1 MHTKQPVEVDAS
13 KGYEQSDL
21 PMRDIRIGLIGLVLF
36 AIGGIIATPFIMRWI
51 DKNSVGPKAAEHYE
65 LRTLPVDPN
74 PALQDNATNHTDTVN
89 LRRKEHE
96 RMTSEGFDPQTGR
109 RYIPIDQALAEEAA
123 RSGR

>member
-21 PMRDIRIGLIGLVLF
+21 PMRDIRIGMIGLVVMAVF
-36 AIGGIIATPFIMRWI
+36 GIIATPPIMRFI
-51 DKNSVGPKAAEHYE
+51 DKNSVGPKKAEHYE
-65 LRTLPVDPN
+65 LRTLPVEPN

-89 LRRKEHE
+89 LRRREHE
-96 RMTSEGFDPQTGR
+96 RMTTEGIDPQTGR